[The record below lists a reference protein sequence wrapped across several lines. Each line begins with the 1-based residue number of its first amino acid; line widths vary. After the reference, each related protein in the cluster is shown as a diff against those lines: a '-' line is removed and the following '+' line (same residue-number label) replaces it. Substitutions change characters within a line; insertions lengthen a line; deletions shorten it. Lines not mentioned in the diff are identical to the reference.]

1 MPRARKYS
9 EIRKHRSLRLTDT
22 AWAWL
27 AQESD
32 RLGQD
37 GPAEVIEQLAR
48 GRGKIVWEEDL
59 SPIERMGQAIAL
71 LASAWEGVKRV
82 R

>member
-1 MPRARKYS
+1 MPRSRKYD
-9 EIRKHRSLRLTDT
+9 ELRKHRSLRLTDT

-48 GRGKIVWEEDL
+48 GEGRIVWEGDL
-59 SPIERMGQAIAL
+59 SPIERMSQAIAA
-71 LASAWEGVKRV
+71 LATAWEGVKRG